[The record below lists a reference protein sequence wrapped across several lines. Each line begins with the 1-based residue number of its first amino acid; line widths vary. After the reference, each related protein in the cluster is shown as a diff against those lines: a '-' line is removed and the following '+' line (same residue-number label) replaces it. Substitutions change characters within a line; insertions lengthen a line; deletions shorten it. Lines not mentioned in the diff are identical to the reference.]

1 MRFKMASRNP
11 FRDFVRNLRRISIS
25 DYTDEEKH
33 NLFYELWNNLSPK
46 LSETELYLNSSPAYS
61 SRCEHWNYRE
71 LNIQSIVPV
80 SNLKNPY
87 LRLKREFETTIII
100 NLINVSSQL
109 CLNLLCGFMSSRI
122 GTIGSRSDTEVNVV
136 VSR

>member
-25 DYTDEEKH
+25 DHTDEEKH
-33 NLFYELWNNLSPK
+33 NLFYELWDNLSPK

-71 LNIQSIVPV
+71 LNVQSIVPV

-87 LRLKREFETTIII
+87 LRLKREFETAMADKSNERFVTA
-100 NLINVSSQL
+100 VSKSLMWFYVQPY
-109 CLNLLCGFMSSRI
+109 RDDWV
-122 GTIGSRSDTEVNVV
+122 T
-136 VSR
+136 

>member
-25 DYTDEEKH
+25 EHTDEEKDG
-33 NLFYELWNNLSPK
+33 LFHDLWEELSPK

-87 LRLKREFETTIII
+87 LRLKREFETAMAYKSNSGFVTA
-100 NLINVSSQL
+100 VSKSL
-109 CLNLLCGFMSSRI
+109 MWFYVTPYRDDWV
-122 GTIGSRSDTEVNVV
+122 T
-136 VSR
+136 

>member
-25 DYTDEEKH
+25 DRTDEEKH

-71 LNIQSIVPV
+71 LNVQSIVPV

-87 LRLKREFETTIII
+87 LRLKREFETAMASKSNERFVTA
-100 NLINVSSQL
+100 VSKSLMWFYVQPY
-109 CLNLLCGFMSSRI
+109 RDDWV
-122 GTIGSRSDTEVNVV
+122 T
-136 VSR
+136 

>member
-25 DYTDEEKH
+25 DCTDEEKH

-71 LNIQSIVPV
+71 LNVQSIVPV

-87 LRLKREFETTIII
+87 LRLKREFETAMAYESNERFVTA
-100 NLINVSSQL
+100 VSKSLMWFYVQPY
-109 CLNLLCGFMSSRI
+109 RDDWV
-122 GTIGSRSDTEVNVV
+122 T
-136 VSR
+136 

>member
-25 DYTDEEKH
+25 DRTDEEKH

-71 LNIQSIVPV
+71 LDVESIIPV

-87 LRLKREFETTIII
+87 LRLKREFETAMANKSNERFVTA
-100 NLINVSSQL
+100 VSKSLMWFYVQPY
-109 CLNLLCGFMSSRI
+109 RDDWV
-122 GTIGSRSDTEVNVV
+122 T
-136 VSR
+136 

>member
-61 SRCEHWNYRE
+61 SRCEHWNYRD
-71 LNIQSIVPV
+71 LDVQSIVPV
-80 SNLKNPY
+80 STLKNPY
-87 LRLKREFETTIII
+87 LRLKREFETAMANESNERFVTA
-100 NLINVSSQL
+100 VSKSLMWFYVQPY
-109 CLNLLCGFMSSRI
+109 RDDWV
-122 GTIGSRSDTEVNVV
+122 T
-136 VSR
+136 

>member
-25 DYTDEEKH
+25 KYTDEEKDD
-33 NLFYELWNNLSPK
+33 LFHELWDNLSTK

-61 SRCEHWNYRE
+61 SRCEHWNYRD
-71 LNIQSIVPV
+71 LDIQSIVPV

-87 LRLKREFETTIII
+87 LRLKREFETAMANESNERFVTA
-100 NLINVSSQL
+100 VSKSLMWFYVQPY
-109 CLNLLCGFMSSRI
+109 RDDWV
-122 GTIGSRSDTEVNVV
+122 T
-136 VSR
+136 

>member
-25 DYTDEEKH
+25 KYTDEEKD
-33 NLFYELWNNLSPK
+33 NLFHDLWYELSPK

-61 SRCEHWNYRE
+61 SRCEHWNYRD
-71 LNIQSIVPV
+71 LDIKSIVPV

-87 LRLKREFETTIII
+87 LRLKREFETAMANESNERFVTA
-100 NLINVSSQL
+100 VSKSLMWFYVQPY
-109 CLNLLCGFMSSRI
+109 RDDWV
-122 GTIGSRSDTEVNVV
+122 T
-136 VSR
+136 

>member
-25 DYTDEEKH
+25 DHTDEEKDE
-33 NLFYELWNNLSPK
+33 LFHELWYSLSPK

-61 SRCEHWNYRE
+61 SRCEHWNYRD
-71 LNIQSIVPV
+71 LDIKSIVPV

-87 LRLKREFETTIII
+87 LRLKREFETAMANESNERFVTA
-100 NLINVSSQL
+100 VSKSLMWFYVQPY
-109 CLNLLCGFMSSRI
+109 RDDWV
-122 GTIGSRSDTEVNVV
+122 T
-136 VSR
+136 

>member
-1 MRFKMASRNP
+1 MRFKMASKNP

-25 DYTDEEKH
+25 DNTDEEKDD
-33 NLFYELWNNLSPK
+33 LFHELWYNLSPK

-71 LNIQSIVPV
+71 LDVQSIIPV

-87 LRLKREFETTIII
+87 LRLKREFETAMANKSNERFVTA
-100 NLINVSSQL
+100 VSKSLMWFYVQPY
-109 CLNLLCGFMSSRI
+109 RDDWV
-122 GTIGSRSDTEVNVV
+122 T
-136 VSR
+136 

>member
-1 MRFKMASRNP
+1 MRFKMASKNP

-25 DYTDEEKH
+25 DYTVEEKH
-33 NLFYELWNNLSPK
+33 NLFHELWNNLSPK

-87 LRLKREFETTIII
+87 LRLKREFETAMASKSNERFVTA
-100 NLINVSSQL
+100 VSKSLMWFYVQPY
-109 CLNLLCGFMSSRI
+109 RDDWV
-122 GTIGSRSDTEVNVV
+122 T
-136 VSR
+136 

>member
-25 DYTDEEKH
+25 DHTDEEKDD
-33 NLFYELWNNLSPK
+33 LFHELWYSLSPK

-61 SRCEHWNYRE
+61 SRCEHWNYRD
-71 LNIQSIVPV
+71 LDVQSIVPV

-87 LRLKREFETTIII
+87 LRLKREFETAMANESNERFVTA
-100 NLINVSSQL
+100 VSKSLMWFYVQPY
-109 CLNLLCGFMSSRI
+109 RDDWV
-122 GTIGSRSDTEVNVV
+122 T
-136 VSR
+136 

>member
-25 DYTDEEKH
+25 DYTVEEKH
-33 NLFYELWNNLSPK
+33 NLFHELWNNLSPK

-71 LNIQSIVPV
+71 LNVQSIVPV

-87 LRLKREFETTIII
+87 LRLKREFETAMAYKSNERFVTA
-100 NLINVSSQL
+100 VSKSLMWFYVQPY
-109 CLNLLCGFMSSRI
+109 RDDWV
-122 GTIGSRSDTEVNVV
+122 T
-136 VSR
+136 

>member
-25 DYTDEEKH
+25 DYTVEEKH
-33 NLFYELWNNLSPK
+33 NLFHELWNNLSPK

-71 LNIQSIVPV
+71 LNVQSIVPV

-87 LRLKREFETTIII
+87 LRIKREFETAMANESNERFVTA
-100 NLINVSSQL
+100 VSKSLMWFYVQPY
-109 CLNLLCGFMSSRI
+109 RDDWV
-122 GTIGSRSDTEVNVV
+122 T
-136 VSR
+136 

>member
-25 DYTDEEKH
+25 DYTVEEKH
-33 NLFYELWNNLSPK
+33 NLFHELWNNLSPK

-71 LNIQSIVPV
+71 LNIQSFVPV

-87 LRLKREFETTIII
+87 LRLKREFETAMASKSNERFVTA
-100 NLINVSSQL
+100 VSKSLMWFYVQPY
-109 CLNLLCGFMSSRI
+109 RDDWV
-122 GTIGSRSDTEVNVV
+122 T
-136 VSR
+136 

>member
-25 DYTDEEKH
+25 DYTNEEKY
-33 NLFYELWNNLSPK
+33 NLFYELWDNLSPK

-71 LNIQSIVPV
+71 LNVQSIVPV

-87 LRLKREFETTIII
+87 LRLKREFETAMAYESNERFVTA
-100 NLINVSSQL
+100 VSKSLMWFYVQPY
-109 CLNLLCGFMSSRI
+109 RDDWV
-122 GTIGSRSDTEVNVV
+122 T
-136 VSR
+136 

>member
-71 LNIQSIVPV
+71 LNVQSIVPV

-87 LRLKREFETTIII
+87 LRLKREFETAMANKSSERFVTA
-100 NLINVSSQL
+100 VSKSLMWFYVQPY
-109 CLNLLCGFMSSRI
+109 RDDWV
-122 GTIGSRSDTEVNVV
+122 T
-136 VSR
+136 

>member
-87 LRLKREFETTIII
+87 LRLKREFETAMASKSNERFVTA
-100 NLINVSSQL
+100 VSKSLMWFYVQPY
-109 CLNLLCGFMSSRI
+109 RDDWV
-122 GTIGSRSDTEVNVV
+122 T
-136 VSR
+136 

>member
-25 DYTDEEKH
+25 DRTDEEKH

-71 LNIQSIVPV
+71 LNVQSIVPV

-87 LRLKREFETTIII
+87 LRLKREFETAMTDKSSKRFVTA
-100 NLINVSSQL
+100 VSKSLMWFYVQPY
-109 CLNLLCGFMSSRI
+109 RDDWV
-122 GTIGSRSDTEVNVV
+122 T
-136 VSR
+136 

>member
-25 DYTDEEKH
+25 DYTVEEKH
-33 NLFYELWNNLSPK
+33 NLFHELWNNLSPK

-61 SRCEHWNYRE
+61 SRCEHWNYRD
-71 LNIQSIVPV
+71 LDIQSIVPV

-87 LRLKREFETTIII
+87 LRLKREFETAMANESNERFVTA
-100 NLINVSSQL
+100 VSKSLMWFYVQPY
-109 CLNLLCGFMSSRI
+109 RDDWV
-122 GTIGSRSDTEVNVV
+122 T
-136 VSR
+136 

>member
-25 DYTDEEKH
+25 DRTDEEKH

-71 LNIQSIVPV
+71 LNVQSIVPV

-87 LRLKREFETTIII
+87 LRLKREFETAMADKSSECFVTA
-100 NLINVSSQL
+100 VSKSLMWFYVQPY
-109 CLNLLCGFMSSRI
+109 RDDWV
-122 GTIGSRSDTEVNVV
+122 T
-136 VSR
+136 

>member
-25 DYTDEEKH
+25 DYTVEEKH
-33 NLFYELWNNLSPK
+33 NLFHELWNNLSPK

-61 SRCEHWNYRE
+61 SRCEHWNYRD
-71 LNIQSIVPV
+71 LDIKSIVPV

-87 LRLKREFETTIII
+87 LRLKREFETAMANESNERFVTA
-100 NLINVSSQL
+100 VSKSLMWFYVQPY
-109 CLNLLCGFMSSRI
+109 RDDWV
-122 GTIGSRSDTEVNVV
+122 T
-136 VSR
+136 

>member
-25 DYTDEEKH
+25 DYTVEEKH
-33 NLFYELWNNLSPK
+33 NLFHELWNNLSPK
-46 LSETELYLNSSPAYS
+46 LSETALYLNSSPAYS

-87 LRLKREFETTIII
+87 LRLKREFETAMADKSNERFVTA
-100 NLINVSSQL
+100 VSKSLMWFYVQPY
-109 CLNLLCGFMSSRI
+109 RDDWV
-122 GTIGSRSDTEVNVV
+122 T
-136 VSR
+136 

>member
-71 LNIQSIVPV
+71 LNVQSIVPV

-87 LRLKREFETTIII
+87 LRLKREFETAMASKSNKRFVTA
-100 NLINVSSQL
+100 VSKSLMWFYVQPY
-109 CLNLLCGFMSSRI
+109 RDDWV
-122 GTIGSRSDTEVNVV
+122 T
-136 VSR
+136 

>member
-25 DYTDEEKH
+25 DYTVEEKH
-33 NLFYELWNNLSPK
+33 NLFHELWNNLSPK

-87 LRLKREFETTIII
+87 LRLKREFETAMANESNERFVTA
-100 NLINVSSQL
+100 VSKSLMWFYVQPY
-109 CLNLLCGFMSSRI
+109 RDDWV
-122 GTIGSRSDTEVNVV
+122 T
-136 VSR
+136 

>member
-25 DYTDEEKH
+25 DYTVEEKY
-33 NLFYELWNNLSPK
+33 NLFHELWNNLSPK

-71 LNIQSIVPV
+71 LNVQSIVPV

-87 LRLKREFETTIII
+87 LRLKREFETAMADKSNERFVTA
-100 NLINVSSQL
+100 VSKSLMWFYVQPY
-109 CLNLLCGFMSSRI
+109 RDDWV
-122 GTIGSRSDTEVNVV
+122 T
-136 VSR
+136 

>member
-25 DYTDEEKH
+25 DHTDEEKH
-33 NLFYELWNNLSPK
+33 NLFHELWYNLSPK

-61 SRCEHWNYRE
+61 SRCEHWNYRD
-71 LNIQSIVPV
+71 LDVQSIVPV

-87 LRLKREFETTIII
+87 LRLKREFETAMANKSSERFVTA
-100 NLINVSSQL
+100 VSKSLMWFYVQPY
-109 CLNLLCGFMSSRI
+109 RDDWV
-122 GTIGSRSDTEVNVV
+122 T
-136 VSR
+136 

>member
-25 DYTDEEKH
+25 DYTDEEKY
-33 NLFYELWNNLSPK
+33 NLFYDLWNNLSPK

-87 LRLKREFETTIII
+87 LRLKREFETAMAYESNERFVTA
-100 NLINVSSQL
+100 VSKSLMWFYVQPY
-109 CLNLLCGFMSSRI
+109 RDDWV
-122 GTIGSRSDTEVNVV
+122 T
-136 VSR
+136 

>member
-25 DYTDEEKH
+25 DRTDEEKH

-71 LNIQSIVPV
+71 LNVQSIVPV

-87 LRLKREFETTIII
+87 LRLKREFETAMANKSNERFVTA
-100 NLINVSSQL
+100 VSKSLMWFYVQPY
-109 CLNLLCGFMSSRI
+109 RDDWV
-122 GTIGSRSDTEVNVV
+122 T
-136 VSR
+136 

>member
-25 DYTDEEKH
+25 KYTDEEKDD
-33 NLFYELWNNLSPK
+33 LFHELWYSLSPK

-61 SRCEHWNYRE
+61 SRCEHWNYRD
-71 LNIQSIVPV
+71 LDVQSIVPV

-87 LRLKREFETTIII
+87 LRLKREFETAMANESNERFVTA
-100 NLINVSSQL
+100 VSKSLMWFYVQPY
-109 CLNLLCGFMSSRI
+109 RDDWV
-122 GTIGSRSDTEVNVV
+122 T
-136 VSR
+136 

>member
-25 DYTDEEKH
+25 DYTVEEKY
-33 NLFYELWNNLSPK
+33 NLSHELWNNLSPK

-61 SRCEHWNYRE
+61 SRCEHWNYRD
-71 LNIQSIVPV
+71 LDIHSIVPV

-87 LRLKREFETTIII
+87 LRLKREFETAMADKSNERFVTA
-100 NLINVSSQL
+100 VSKSLMWFYVQPY
-109 CLNLLCGFMSSRI
+109 RDDWV
-122 GTIGSRSDTEVNVV
+122 T
-136 VSR
+136 

>member
-25 DYTDEEKH
+25 KYTDEEKH

-71 LNIQSIVPV
+71 LNVQSIVPV

-87 LRLKREFETTIII
+87 LRLKREFETAMANESNERFVTA
-100 NLINVSSQL
+100 VSKSLMWFYVQPY
-109 CLNLLCGFMSSRI
+109 RDDWV
-122 GTIGSRSDTEVNVV
+122 T
-136 VSR
+136 

>member
-25 DYTDEEKH
+25 DYTVEEKH
-33 NLFYELWNNLSPK
+33 NLFHELWNNLSPK

-71 LNIQSIVPV
+71 LNVQSIVPV

-87 LRLKREFETTIII
+87 LRLKREFETAMANESNERFVTA
-100 NLINVSSQL
+100 VSKSLMWFYVQPY
-109 CLNLLCGFMSSRI
+109 RDDWV
-122 GTIGSRSDTEVNVV
+122 T
-136 VSR
+136 

>member
-25 DYTDEEKH
+25 DYTVEEKH

-71 LNIQSIVPV
+71 LNVQSIVPV

-87 LRLKREFETTIII
+87 LRLKREFETAMAYKSNERFVTA
-100 NLINVSSQL
+100 VSKSLMWFYVQPY
-109 CLNLLCGFMSSRI
+109 RDDWV
-122 GTIGSRSDTEVNVV
+122 T
-136 VSR
+136 

>member
-25 DYTDEEKH
+25 KYTDEEKDD
-33 NLFYELWNNLSPK
+33 LFHELWYSLSPK

-61 SRCEHWNYRE
+61 SRCEHWNYRD
-71 LNIQSIVPV
+71 LDIKSIVPV

-87 LRLKREFETTIII
+87 LRLKREFETAMANESNERFVTA
-100 NLINVSSQL
+100 VSKSLMWFYVQPY
-109 CLNLLCGFMSSRI
+109 RDDWV
-122 GTIGSRSDTEVNVV
+122 T
-136 VSR
+136 